1 MHDRT
6 FARFQRSGWRGTIS
20 TMDSFGMVVIALG
33 AFALLEVAAANLRG
47 LERSRRTRRS
57 IRSTTR

>member
-6 FARFQRSGWRGTIS
+6 FARFQHGAWRGTIS

-47 LERSRRTRRS
+47 QERSRRTRRS
-57 IRSTTR
+57 IRPTTR

>member
-6 FARFQRSGWRGTIS
+6 FARFQRGAWRGTIS

-47 LERSRRTRRS
+47 QERSRRTRRS
-57 IRSTTR
+57 IRPTTR